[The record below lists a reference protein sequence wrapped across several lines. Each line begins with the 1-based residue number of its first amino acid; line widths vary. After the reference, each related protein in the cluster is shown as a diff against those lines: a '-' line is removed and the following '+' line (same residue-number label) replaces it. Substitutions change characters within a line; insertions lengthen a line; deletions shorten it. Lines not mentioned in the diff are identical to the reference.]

1 MSSNQFDY
9 SLVVLSP
16 QEQKLFDLFKDS
28 DKAFLTLEQFN
39 ILREKGLVNGSL
51 GGKSDWF
58 DNLPQQGICEISDR
72 GKNLR
77 AYQYNIKLK
86 EWKDDKRYRITTG
99 IAIAALIISII
110 SILVSVFYH

>member
-16 QEQKLFDLFKDS
+16 EEQKLFDLFKNS
-28 DKAFLTLEQFN
+28 DEAFLTLEQFN
-39 ILREKGLVNGSL
+39 ILREKGLVGSLL
-51 GGKSDWF
+51 GGKSDMF
-58 DNLPQQGICEISDR
+58 GDLPQQGICEISNR

-77 AYQYNIKLK
+77 AYQYNVRLK

-99 IAIAALIISII
+99 IAVSAPIISII
-110 SILVSVFYH
+110 SILVSVFYN